1 MHKSPAVLQSLSVQ
15 IGAHLQRHG
24 HADETLAELLANT
37 ATANW
42 QAELCAALLTDDEFA
57 TQVAARSY
65 RHGNGF
71 LKVVLLDQGFKLR
84 LHLWF
89 PGVACEENI
98 HDHRWS
104 IASTVLSGELHS
116 EIWAD
121 AAKDQTFDLQ
131 GTEHCYQ
138 AATASE
144 PAKAVAL
151 RPTPLRRVR
160 LCRLAAGGH
169 YALPPATLHRICSH
183 GSQLV
188 ATLMCSGP
196 AIAGHTRLIT
206 GDEQLIPAVAARGL
220 SLAELRAAITQ
231 FAALAG
237 LFPAQAA

>member
-84 LHLWF
+84 LHLWL
-89 PGVACEENI
+89 PGASCEENI

-104 IASTVLSGELHS
+104 IASTILAGDLHS

-121 AAKDQTFDLQ
+121 ATNDEHFDLQ
-131 GTEHCYQ
+131 AHEFLYQ
-138 AATASE
+138 AAKGAQ
-144 PAKAVAL
+144 PATTLSLHQSAL
-151 RPTPLRRVR
+151 RLVRRQ
-160 LCRLAAGGH
+160 RLAAGSH

-183 GSQLV
+183 GRELV

-196 AIAGHTRLIT
+196 AIAGHTRLIA
-206 GDEQLIPAVAARGL
+206 GHEQLIPEVAARRL
-220 SLAELRAAITQ
+220 SVAELRAGIGH

-237 LFPAQAA
+237 LFPALAA